1 MVVPAPPPFLFIK
14 KKKKSATID
23 TCLTHTLRLGCG
35 IFFFFFWVN
44 GCGNLDI
51 QHFLV
56 LNLFLRKSS
65 HEIWTKWAFALFGQI
80 N

>member
-35 IFFFFFWVN
+35 IFFFWVN